1 MRDRRGSARDRV
13 LFGGRAEVDAHSS
26 INCVVRNLSEN
37 GACVE
42 VERHTRLPEEIN
54 LTIARKGRSY
64 LARVIWREANR
75 LGLAFRTMITD
86 PGASD
91 LDARLRASEK
101 KKRQLQRRIKQL
113 IGEG

>member
-1 MRDRRGSARDRV
+1 MQDRRANARDKV
-13 LFGGRAEVDAHSS
+13 LLGGRALLDAQSS
-26 INCVVRNLSEN
+26 MTCTVRNLSEN

-42 VERHTRLPEEIN
+42 VTPYARVHEEIN
-54 LTIARKGRSY
+54 LTIISKGRSY
-64 LARVIWREANR
+64 LARVIWREAGR

-86 PGASD
+86 PGGSD

-101 KKRQLQRRIKQL
+101 KKRELQRRIKEL

>member
-1 MRDRRGSARDRV
+1 MRDRRGSARDKV
-13 LFGGRAEVDAHSS
+13 LFGGRAELDARSS

-42 VERHTRLPEEIN
+42 VERHARLPEEIN
-54 LTIARKGRSY
+54 LSIARKGRSY

-86 PGASD
+86 PGTSD

>member
-1 MRDRRGSARDRV
+1 MQERRTSARDKV
-13 LFGGRAEVDAHSS
+13 LFGGVAEVEARSTT
-26 INCVVRNLSEN
+26 NCVVRNFSEN

-42 VERHTRLPEEIN
+42 LDGYAHVPEQLN

-64 LARVIWREANR
+64 LARVIWRQANR
-75 LGLAFRTMITD
+75 LGLAFRAMITD

-101 KKRQLQRRIKQL
+101 KKRELQRRIKKL

>member
-1 MRDRRGSARDRV
+1 MQDRRANARDKV
-13 LFGGRAEVDAHSS
+13 FFGGQAEADARSTMT
-26 INCVVRNLSEN
+26 CVVRNLSEN

-42 VERHTRLPEEIN
+42 VDRHARVPDEIS
-54 LTIARKGRSY
+54 LTIIGKGRSY

-75 LGLAFRTMITD
+75 LGLAFRAMVTD

>member
-1 MRDRRGSARDRV
+1 MQDRRAKARDKV
-13 LFGGRAEVDAHSS
+13 LLGGRADAEARSS
-26 INCVVRNLSEN
+26 MNCVVRNLSEN

-42 VERHTRLPEEIN
+42 VEAHARVPDEIN

-75 LGLAFRTMITD
+75 LGLAFRAMITD
-86 PGASD
+86 PGGSD

-101 KKRQLQRRIKQL
+101 KKRQLQRRIKEL

>member
-1 MRDRRGSARDRV
+1 MQDRRANSRDKV
-13 LFGGRAEVDAHSS
+13 LFGGCAEVDARSS
-26 INCVVRNLSEN
+26 MNCVVRNLSEN

-42 VERHTRLPEEIN
+42 VNGPARMPEQIN

-64 LARVIWREANR
+64 LATVIWREANR

>member
-1 MRDRRGSARDRV
+1 MRDRRANARDKV
-13 LFGGRAEVDAHSS
+13 LFSGRAEVDARSS
-26 INCVVRNLSEN
+26 MTCVVRNFSEN

-42 VERHTRLPEEIN
+42 VDRFARVPDEIN

-64 LARVIWREANR
+64 LARVIWRQANR
-75 LGLAFRTMITD
+75 LGLAFRAMITD

-101 KKRQLQRRIKQL
+101 KKRQLQRRIKEL

>member
-1 MRDRRGSARDRV
+1 MQDRRASTRDKV
-13 LFGGRAEVDAHSS
+13 LFGGVAEVDTRSTM
-26 INCVVRNLSEN
+26 NCVVRNFSEN

-42 VERHTRLPEEIN
+42 IDRDARVPEQVN

-64 LARVIWREANR
+64 LARVIWRQANR
-75 LGLAFRTMITD
+75 LGLAFRVMITD
-86 PGASD
+86 PATSD

-101 KKRQLQRRIKQL
+101 KKRELQRRIKEL

>member
-1 MRDRRGSARDRV
+1 MQDRRANARDKV
-13 LFGGRAEVDAHSS
+13 LFGGRAEVDATSTM
-26 INCVVRNLSEN
+26 NCVVRNLSEN

-42 VERHTRLPEEIN
+42 VDRHMRVPDEIS
-54 LTIARKGRSY
+54 LTIARRGRSY
-64 LARVIWREANR
+64 LARVIWRQANR
-75 LGLAFRTMITD
+75 LGLAFRAMVTD

-101 KKRQLQRRIKQL
+101 KKRQLQRRIKEL

>member
-1 MRDRRGSARDRV
+1 MDRRANARDKV
-13 LFGGRAEVDAHSS
+13 LFGGRAEVDARSS
-26 INCVVRNLSEN
+26 MNCVVRNLSEN

-42 VERHTRLPEEIN
+42 VDAYARVPDEVN

-75 LGLAFRTMITD
+75 LGLAFRAMITD